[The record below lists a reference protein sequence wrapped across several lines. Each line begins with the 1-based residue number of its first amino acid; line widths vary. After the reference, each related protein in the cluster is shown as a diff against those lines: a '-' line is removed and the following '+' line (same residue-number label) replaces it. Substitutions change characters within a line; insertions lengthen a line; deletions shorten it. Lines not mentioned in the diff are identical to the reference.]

1 MEANEMKKIFSVLVA
16 AAMLMTLCA
25 FGISAADEPTMTVS
39 TVTAERGQTVT
50 LDVVVSGNP
59 GMNAA
64 VLKPVYDETALE
76 LVSMK
81 FNMTDFNGQEQ
92 YGKNAVWAASSDNTS
107 NGTFLTLEFNV
118 LEGASVGTTEVTLSN
133 VDGYLK
139 DGAVSNSAAET
150 VNYKV
155 VAGGVN
161 VFDPTAPVINV
172 STVYG
177 LPGDTVTVSVS
188 LANNPG
194 IMAAAIKAVYDDS
207 VLELVSVDLNT
218 TNFNGQFQTG
228 AKIVWAGSADNATNG
243 EFITITFKVLDGAE
257 GSTVVSIAYDE
268 GDICN
273 EAEEDVN
280 FAVMP
285 GSVIF
290 DTESTEAPVTDDTAA
305 PSTDDTTEAP
315 ATTAGTEPTN
325 PTAPQTA
332 DAGIAVAAVALAAAA
347 CFVAVKKRK

>member
-1 MEANEMKKIFSVLVA
+1 MKKIFSVLVA

-194 IMAAAIKAVYDDS
+194 IMAAALKPVYDDS
-207 VLELVSVDLNT
+207 VLELVKAELNT
-218 TNFNGQFQTG
+218 TNFSGQFQTG

-290 DTESTEAPVTDDTAA
+290 DTEPTEAPVTDDTAA

-332 DAGIAVAAVALAAAA
+332 DAGIAVAVVALAAAA

>member
-1 MEANEMKKIFSVLVA
+1 MKKIFSVLVA

-290 DTESTEAPVTDDTAA
+290 DTEPTEAPVTDDTAA
-305 PSTDDTTEAP
+305 PSDDTTEAP

>member
-1 MEANEMKKIFSVLVA
+1 MKKIFSVLVA

-92 YGKNAVWAASSDNTS
+92 YGKNAVWASSSDNTS

-243 EFITITFKVLDGAE
+243 EFITITLKCLTERKVL
-257 GSTVVSIAYDE
+257 
-268 GDICN
+268 
-273 EAEEDVN
+273 
-280 FAVMP
+280 
-285 GSVIF
+285 
-290 DTESTEAPVTDDTAA
+290 
-305 PSTDDTTEAP
+305 
-315 ATTAGTEPTN
+315 
-325 PTAPQTA
+325 Q
-332 DAGIAVAAVALAAAA
+332 
-347 CFVAVKKRK
+347 

>member
-1 MEANEMKKIFSVLVA
+1 MKKIFSVLVA
-16 AAMLMTLCA
+16 AVMLMTLCA
-25 FGISAADEPTMTVS
+25 FGISAADEPTMTLT
-39 TVTAERGQTVT
+39 TVTAERGQTVSV
-50 LDVVVSGNP
+50 DVVVSGNP

-64 VLKPVYDETALE
+64 ALKPVYDETALE

-81 FNMTDFNGQEQ
+81 FNTEAFNGQEE
-92 YGKNAVWAASSDNTS
+92 YGKKAVWAASQDNTA
-107 NGTFLTLEFNV
+107 NGVFLTLTFNV
-118 LEGASVGTTEVTLSN
+118 LDGAKIGNAEVTIEN
-133 VDGYLK
+133 ENGVLK
-139 DGAVSNSAAET
+139 SGAVSNKAEDSID
-150 VNYKV
+150 YKV

-161 VFDPTAPVINV
+161 VFDPTAPLINV

-177 LPGDTVTVSVS
+177 LPGDEVKVSVS

-194 IMAAAIKAVYDDS
+194 IRAAALRPVYDES
-207 VLELVSVDLNT
+207 VLELVKMELNE
-218 TNFNGQFQTG
+218 TNFKGNFETG
-228 AKIVWAGSADNATNG
+228 VRAVWAASADNANNG
-243 EFITITFKVLDGAE
+243 EFITMTFKVLDGAE
-257 GSTVVSIAYDE
+257 GSSVVSVAYDA

-273 EAEEDVN
+273 SAEEDVN

-290 DTESTEAPVTDDTAA
+290 DTEPTVAPEPDTTEAPVT
-305 PSTDDTTEAP
+305 
-315 ATTAGTEPTN
+315 TAGTTEPTN

>member
-1 MEANEMKKIFSVLVA
+1 MKKIFSVLVA

-194 IMAAAIKAVYDDS
+194 IMAAALKPVYDDS
-207 VLELVSVDLNT
+207 VLELVKAELNT
-218 TNFNGQFQTG
+218 TNFSGQFTAG
-228 AKIVWAGSADNATNG
+228 AKVVWAGSADNATNG
-243 EFITITFKVLDGAE
+243 EFITLTFKVLDGAE

>member
-1 MEANEMKKIFSVLVA
+1 MKKIFSVLVA

-194 IMAAAIKAVYDDS
+194 IMAAALKPVYDDS
-207 VLELVSVDLNT
+207 VLELVKAELNT
-218 TNFNGQFQTG
+218 TNFSGQFTAG
-228 AKIVWAGSADNATNG
+228 AKVVWAGSADNATNG
-243 EFITITFKVLDGAE
+243 EFITLTFKVLDGAE

-273 EAEEDVN
+273 EAEEDVI

-290 DTESTEAPVTDDTAA
+290 STPPTEAPVTDDTAA

-325 PTAPQTA
+325 PTAPQTS

>member
-1 MEANEMKKIFSVLVA
+1 MKKIFSVLVA

-243 EFITITFKVLDGAE
+243 EFITLTFKVLDGAE

-273 EAEEDVN
+273 EAEEDVI

-290 DTESTEAPVTDDTAA
+290 STPPTEAPVTDDTAA
-305 PSTDDTTEAP
+305 PSDDTTEAP

>member
-194 IMAAAIKAVYDDS
+194 IMAAALKPVYDDS
-207 VLELVSVDLNT
+207 VLELVKAELNT
-218 TNFNGQFQTG
+218 TNFSGQFTAG
-228 AKIVWAGSADNATNG
+228 AKVVWAGSADNATNG
-243 EFITITFKVLDGAE
+243 EFITLTFKVLDGAE

-273 EAEEDVN
+273 EAEEDVI

-290 DTESTEAPVTDDTAA
+290 STPPTEAPVTDDTAA
-305 PSTDDTTEAP
+305 PSDDTTEAP

>member
-1 MEANEMKKIFSVLVA
+1 MKKIFSVLVA

-107 NGTFLTLEFNV
+107 NGTFLTLEFNI

-194 IMAAAIKAVYDDS
+194 IMAAALKPVYDDS
-207 VLELVSVDLNT
+207 VLELVKAELNT
-218 TNFNGQFQTG
+218 TNFSGQFTAG
-228 AKIVWAGSADNATNG
+228 AKVVWAGSADNATNG
-243 EFITITFKVLDGAE
+243 EFITLTFKVLDGAE

-273 EAEEDVN
+273 EAEEDVI

-290 DTESTEAPVTDDTAA
+290 STPPTEAPVTDDTAA
-305 PSTDDTTEAP
+305 PSDDTTEAP

>member
-194 IMAAAIKAVYDDS
+194 IMAAALKPVYDDS
-207 VLELVSVDLNT
+207 VLELVKAELNT
-218 TNFNGQFQTG
+218 TNFSGQFTAG
-228 AKIVWAGSADNATNG
+228 AKVVWAGSADNATNG
-243 EFITITFKVLDGAE
+243 EFITLTFKVLDGAE

-273 EAEEDVN
+273 EAEEDVI

-290 DTESTEAPVTDDTAA
+290 STPPTEAPVTDDTAT
-305 PSTDDTTEAP
+305 PSDDTTEAP

>member
-1 MEANEMKKIFSVLVA
+1 MKKIFSVLVA

-25 FGISAADEPTMTVS
+25 FGISAADEPTMTVT

-64 VLKPVYDETALE
+64 ALKPVYDETALE

-81 FNMTDFNGQEQ
+81 FNTDDFSGNEE
-92 YGKNAVWAASSDNTS
+92 YGKNAVWATGSNNTS
-107 NGTFLTLEFNV
+107 NGKFLTLTFKV
-118 LEGASVGTTEVTLSN
+118 LDEAAIGMTEVTIFN
-133 VDGYLK
+133 IDGYLK
-139 DGAVSNSAAET
+139 EGAVSNSSAES

-194 IMAAAIKAVYDDS
+194 IMAAALKPVYDDS

-218 TNFNGQFQTG
+218 TNFNGQFTTG
-228 AKIVWAGSADNATNG
+228 AKVVWAGSADNATNG

-290 DTESTEAPVTDDTAA
+290 DTEPTEAPVTDDTAA

>member
-64 VLKPVYDETALE
+64 ALKPVYDETALE

-81 FNMTDFNGQEQ
+81 FNTDDFSGNEE
-92 YGKNAVWAASSDNTS
+92 YGKNAVWATGSNNTS
-107 NGTFLTLEFNV
+107 NGKFLTLTFKV
-118 LEGASVGTTEVTLSN
+118 LDEAAIGMTEVTIFN
-133 VDGYLK
+133 IDGYLK
-139 DGAVSNSAAET
+139 EGAVSNSSAES

-161 VFDPTAPVINV
+161 VFDPTAPIINV
-172 STVYG
+172 STEYG

-194 IMAAAIKAVYDDS
+194 IRAATLRPVYDDT
-207 VLELVSVDLNT
+207 VLELVKVELNE
-218 TNFNGQFQTG
+218 TNFKGNFEFGVN
-228 AKIVWAGSADNATNG
+228 AVWAANDDTSNNG
-243 EFITITFKVLDGAE
+243 EFMTMIFKVLDGAE
-257 GSTVVSIAYDE
+257 GSSVVSVSYTT

-273 EAEEDVN
+273 SDEEDVN

-290 DTESTEAPVTDDTAA
+290 STRPTEAPVTDDTAA
-305 PSTDDTTEAP
+305 PSDDTTEAP

>member
-1 MEANEMKKIFSVLVA
+1 MKKIFSVLVA

-194 IMAAAIKAVYDDS
+194 IMAAALKPVYDDS
-207 VLELVSVDLNT
+207 VLELVKAELNT
-218 TNFNGQFQTG
+218 TNFSGQFTAG
-228 AKIVWAGSADNATNG
+228 AKVVWAGSADNATNG
-243 EFITITFKVLDGAE
+243 EFITLTFKVLDGAE

-273 EAEEDVN
+273 EAEEDVI

-290 DTESTEAPVTDDTAA
+290 STPPTEAPVTDDTAA
-305 PSTDDTTEAP
+305 PSDDTTEAP

>member
-1 MEANEMKKIFSVLVA
+1 MKKIFSVLVA
-16 AAMLMTLCA
+16 AVMLMTLCA
-25 FGISAADEPTMTVS
+25 FGISAADEPTMTVT

-64 VLKPVYDETALE
+64 ALKPVYDETALE

-81 FNMTDFNGQEQ
+81 FNTDDFSGNEE
-92 YGKNAVWAASSDNTS
+92 YGKNAVWATGSNNTS
-107 NGTFLTLEFNV
+107 NGKFLTLTFKV
-118 LEGASVGTTEVTLSN
+118 LDEAAIGMTEVTIFN
-133 VDGYLK
+133 IDGYLK
-139 DGAVSNSAAET
+139 EGAVSNSSAES

-194 IMAAAIKAVYDDS
+194 IMAAALKPVYDDS

-218 TNFNGQFQTG
+218 TNFNGQFTTG
-228 AKIVWAGSADNATNG
+228 AKVVWAGSADNATNG

-290 DTESTEAPVTDDTAA
+290 DTEPTEAPVTDDTAA

>member
-1 MEANEMKKIFSVLVA
+1 MKKIFSVLVA

-25 FGISAADEPTMTVS
+25 FGISAADETTMTVS
-39 TVTAERGQTVT
+39 TVTVERGQTVT

-194 IMAAAIKAVYDDS
+194 IMAAALKPVYDDS
-207 VLELVSVDLNT
+207 VLELVKAELNT
-218 TNFNGQFQTG
+218 TNFSGQFTAG
-228 AKIVWAGSADNATNG
+228 AKVVWAGSADNATNG
-243 EFITITFKVLDGAE
+243 EFITLTFKVLDGAE

-273 EAEEDVN
+273 EAEEDVI

-290 DTESTEAPVTDDTAA
+290 STPPTEAPVTDDTAA
-305 PSTDDTTEAP
+305 PSDDTTEAP

>member
-107 NGTFLTLEFNV
+107 NGTFLTLEFNI

-194 IMAAAIKAVYDDS
+194 IMAAALKPVYDDS
-207 VLELVSVDLNT
+207 VLELVKAELNT
-218 TNFNGQFQTG
+218 TNFSGQFTAG
-228 AKIVWAGSADNATNG
+228 AKVVWAGSADNATNG
-243 EFITITFKVLDGAE
+243 EFITLTFKVLDGAE

-273 EAEEDVN
+273 EAEEDVI

-290 DTESTEAPVTDDTAA
+290 STPPTEAPVTDDTAA
-305 PSTDDTTEAP
+305 PSDDTTEAP

>member
-1 MEANEMKKIFSVLVA
+1 MKKIFSVLVA

-290 DTESTEAPVTDDTAA
+290 DTE
-305 PSTDDTTEAP
+305 
-315 ATTAGTEPTN
+315 PTN

>member
-194 IMAAAIKAVYDDS
+194 IMAAALKPVYDDS
-207 VLELVSVDLNT
+207 VLELVKAELNT
-218 TNFNGQFQTG
+218 TNFSGQFTAG
-228 AKIVWAGSADNATNG
+228 AKVVWAGSADNATNG
-243 EFITITFKVLDGAE
+243 EFITLTFKVLDGAE

-273 EAEEDVN
+273 EAEEDVI

-290 DTESTEAPVTDDTAA
+290 STPPTEAPVTDDTAA

>member
-1 MEANEMKKIFSVLVA
+1 MKKIFSVLVA

-81 FNMTDFNGQEQ
+81 FNTTDFIGQEQ

-107 NGTFLTLEFNV
+107 NGTFLTLEFKV

-290 DTESTEAPVTDDTAA
+290 DTEPTEAPVTDDTAA

>member
-1 MEANEMKKIFSVLVA
+1 MKKIFSVLVA

-64 VLKPVYDETALE
+64 ILKPVYDETALE

-194 IMAAAIKAVYDDS
+194 IMAAALKPVYDDS
-207 VLELVSVDLNT
+207 VLELVKAELNT
-218 TNFNGQFQTG
+218 TNFSGQFTAG
-228 AKIVWAGSADNATNG
+228 AKVVWAGSADNATNG
-243 EFITITFKVLDGAE
+243 EFITLTFKVLDGAE

-273 EAEEDVN
+273 EAEEDVI

-290 DTESTEAPVTDDTAA
+290 STPPTEAPVTDDTAA
-305 PSTDDTTEAP
+305 PSDDTTEAP

>member
-1 MEANEMKKIFSVLVA
+1 MKKIFSVLVA

-194 IMAAAIKAVYDDS
+194 IMAAALKPVYDDS
-207 VLELVSVDLNT
+207 VLELVKAELNT
-218 TNFNGQFQTG
+218 TNFSGQFTAG
-228 AKIVWAGSADNATNG
+228 AKVVWAGSADNATNG
-243 EFITITFKVLDGAE
+243 EFITLTFKVLDGAE

-273 EAEEDVN
+273 EAEEDVI

-290 DTESTEAPVTDDTAA
+290 STPPTEAPVTDDTAA

>member
-273 EAEEDVN
+273 EAEEDVI

>member
-1 MEANEMKKIFSVLVA
+1 M
-16 AAMLMTLCA
+16 
-25 FGISAADEPTMTVS
+25 
-39 TVTAERGQTVT
+39 
-50 LDVVVSGNP
+50 
-59 GMNAA
+59 
-64 VLKPVYDETALE
+64 
-76 LVSMK
+76 
-81 FNMTDFNGQEQ
+81 
-92 YGKNAVWAASSDNTS
+92 
-107 NGTFLTLEFNV
+107 
-118 LEGASVGTTEVTLSN
+118 
-133 VDGYLK
+133 
-139 DGAVSNSAAET
+139 
-150 VNYKV
+150 
-155 VAGGVN
+155 
-161 VFDPTAPVINV
+161 FDPTAPVINV

-257 GSTVVSIAYDE
+257 GSTVVSIVYDE

-290 DTESTEAPVTDDTAA
+290 DTEPTEAPVTDDTAA

>member
-1 MEANEMKKIFSVLVA
+1 MKKIFSVLVA

-92 YGKNAVWAASSDNTS
+92 YGKNAVWAARSDNTS
-107 NGTFLTLEFNV
+107 NGTFLTLEFNG
-118 LEGASVGTTEVTLSN
+118 LEGASVGTPEVTLSN

-290 DTESTEAPVTDDTAA
+290 DTEPTEAPVTDDTAA

>member
-1 MEANEMKKIFSVLVA
+1 MKKIFSVLVA

-107 NGTFLTLEFNV
+107 NGTILTLEFNV

-194 IMAAAIKAVYDDS
+194 IMAAALKPVYDDS
-207 VLELVSVDLNT
+207 VLELVKAELNT
-218 TNFNGQFQTG
+218 TNFSGQFTAG
-228 AKIVWAGSADNATNG
+228 AKVVWAGSADNATNG
-243 EFITITFKVLDGAE
+243 EFITLTFKVLDGAE

-273 EAEEDVN
+273 EAEEDVI

-290 DTESTEAPVTDDTAA
+290 STPPTEAPVTDDTAA